1 MALFT
6 GVSFV
11 GSSTP
16 PPATQSALAFSGA
29 ASKEDSGYHLLVV
42 HEHSVTKKNT
52 PNGRCIRS
60 RRFRVGGYRWRIEY
74 YPNGSLSEDPGS
86 MSFYLYLDEDHVVKP
101 VEVNYKFI
109 FVDPV
114 HEGFLANRPRYFSS
128 HACWGCLCVLN
139 DEEDLYRFEHLENDS
154 FTVRCDLMVIGHV
167 ENGAAA
173 MRPLPFVELP
183 PPDIQRHLNGLLL
196 SGEGADVTFEVNG
209 ETFAA
214 HRCLLAARSS
224 VFKVELFGPMVEGTT
239 GNVIRIDD
247 IEAQV
252 FKLLLSFIYSDSVPE
267 IEKEDEEVVIWQHL
281 LVAADKYD
289 LQRLRLMCEVKLYR
303 HINATTV
310 AIILVLAEQHYCRGL
325 KEACLDFLAS
335 STNVQEVMAA
345 GVLDNVISNCPSV
358 LKELIAKLALLKFD
372 VNIVDNGAA
381 PMLILTVPE
390 PDLHQHFSWLLQ
402 SEEGTDVTFQVGGEM
417 VSAHRCVLAARSAV
431 FRDKLY
437 GPMKEDSA
445 TGVICID
452 DMEAKV
458 FRLLLTFIYI
468 DSVPNMMGEQKE
480 HDEADVT
487 WQHLLMAADRYGLQ
501 RLRMIC
507 EVNLCRYI
515 NTTTVATIL
524 VLAEQHHCGCLKEAC
539 LDFLDVHAN
548 LQEVMM
554 TGGLDH
560 LRSSCPSV
568 LIDVITKLA
577 SLKRDN

>member
-167 ENGAAA
+167 KNGAAA
-173 MRPLPFVELP
+173 VRPMPFVELP
-183 PPDIQRHLNGLLL
+183 PPDIQQHLNGLLL

-214 HRCLLAARSS
+214 HR
-224 VFKVELFGPMVEGTT
+224 
-239 GNVIRIDD
+239 
-247 IEAQV
+247 
-252 FKLLLSFIYSDSVPE
+252 DSVPE